1 MSEQLTVEVEPD
13 LKKALLHYCE
23 TTSESIDSVVSRA
36 LLDFMAKATDTKE
49 QRWFGLPSEDYFSLS
64 EEERETLWTRASK
77 EELDKL
83 QLSEREIRSDAVTA
97 RQRNRAALHRRL
109 LEIRQK
115 SASHS

>member
-1 MSEQLTVEVEPD
+1 MSEQLTIEVEKN

-36 LLDFMAKATDTKE
+36 LQEFIARTQNKE
-49 QRWFGLPSEDYFSLS
+49 EETWFGLPSEDYFSLS
-64 EEERETLWTRASK
+64 EEEREALWNRASE

-83 QLSEREIRSDAVTA
+83 QLSERDIRSDAVTA
-97 RQRNRAALHRRL
+97 RQRNREALHRRL

-115 SASHS
+115 STSHL

>member
-1 MSEQLTVEVEPD
+1 MSEQLTVEVEKN

-23 TTSESIDSVVSRA
+23 KTSENIDSVVSRA
-36 LLDFMAKATDTKE
+36 LQEFIAKTQSKE
-49 QRWFGLPSEDYFSLS
+49 EEMWFGLPSEDYFSLP
-64 EEERETLWTRASK
+64 EEEREALWDQASE

-83 QLSEREIRSDAVTA
+83 RLSERDIRANAVTA
-97 RQRNRAALHRRL
+97 RQRNRETLHRKL